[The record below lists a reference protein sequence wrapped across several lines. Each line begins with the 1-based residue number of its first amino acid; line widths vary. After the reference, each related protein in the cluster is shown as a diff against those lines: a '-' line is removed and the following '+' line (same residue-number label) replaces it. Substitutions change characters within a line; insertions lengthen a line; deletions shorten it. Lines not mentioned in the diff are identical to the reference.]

1 MHPKTWPI
9 VAVLLFV
16 ALVSAVTVPPATAGF
31 LRSGL
36 QGLLVPVVV
45 PLRLTAQWARA
56 GSPAV
61 SDVEAVR
68 RENDALRGEVGR
80 LQAQL
85 RQAITLERERTR
97 IGRGLAARSTPVK
110 VLATE
115 AGTDDLMLVNA
126 PGNGVRAGQVAFY
139 GVDLVGRV
147 REVSPTGARV
157 RTITDPAS
165 VLNVRFGY
173 FAPPPTAPPTDAG
186 APRFVERPLAPVAVR
201 GSGSGLV
208 IEQLKTPRGEVPVA
222 VGDIAFLDDP
232 RDWPA
237 ELTGVRVGVVE
248 EITARPDAAQ
258 VVEVRLSPTADLRGL
273 LEVLVLTG
281 DDVAEVR

>member
-80 LQAQL
+80 LRAQL

-165 VLNVRFGY
+165 VLNVRFRY
-173 FAPPPTAPPTDAG
+173 FAPPTDDAG
-186 APRFVERPLAPVAVR
+186 PPRVVERPLAPVAVR